1 MSGSFSDR
9 VLRRC
14 VVVFGC
20 LAALLFGAAMAVFP
34 GGTYNPAMRMLSA
47 LGRTVVAGEKW
58 PLCHHLFVLGMVVSV
73 IAGWA
78 VEKCRGCRWRWG
90 LGRGEV

>member
-1 MSGSFSDR
+1 MLKSMSDFFSDR
-9 VLRRC
+9 VLHRC
-14 VVVFGC
+14 VVAFGC

-58 PLCHHLFVLGMVVSV
+58 PLCNHLFVLGMVVSV

-78 VEKCRGCRWRWG
+78 VE
-90 LGRGEV
+90 